1 MKAEP
6 SRLIRLTPIDNV
18 DLFIVYETFVMYLVY
33 FCRRFYFRSNY
44 LLYCKA

>member
-6 SRLIRLTPIDNV
+6 SRLIPPTPIDNV
-18 DLFIVYETFVMYLVY
+18 DLFIVYETFGMYLVY
-33 FCRRFYFRSNY
+33 FCRRVYFRSNY